1 MNNSQKVNQTEL
13 ALCKKWTITL
23 LPLRSLV
30 CACCPNTEPDP
41 LIPRTRLEHQ
51 TQGFQGPSN
60 ETNCT
65 FLNPYVDSS
74 ILFRGATGAAS
85 SHAFSSYLDSS
96 MSKYKYK
103 EDITNM
109 PSSNH
114 SHTPVSHTLTRSNIQ
129 SWKYVLLH
137 SPCHQIPNAT
147 PHSLHVHTLPECHT
161 QKPPQF

>member
-1 MNNSQKVNQTEL
+1 
-13 ALCKKWTITL
+13 
-23 LPLRSLV
+23 
-30 CACCPNTEPDP
+30 
-41 LIPRTRLEHQ
+41 
-51 TQGFQGPSN
+51 GPSN

-129 SWKYVLLH
+129 SWKDSIRQARQNCAFVEKW
-137 SPCHQIPNAT
+137 PCMYCQNSIDLN
-147 PHSLHVHTLPECHT
+147 SLRDHTRFRCRNSECVGVGKLQVT
-161 QKPPQF
+161 CFWDVRGS